1 MKINFKNCS
10 EEDLWHFV
18 AVHLK
23 KHGID
28 TVLVGGSVVS
38 IYTNGAFQSG
48 DLDFVTLNLFT
59 NCLEEAMNSIGFRK
73 LGRHYV
79 HPDCK
84 HLFVEF
90 PGGPPL
96 GIGNDNRIIPLEI
109 EVEGE
114 KIKIY
119 SPTDCV
125 KDRLA
130 SYIHFKA
137 EECLDQAVLV
147 ARHHPVDFK
156 KIKFWCK
163 GEGGDKEWNDFYLRT
178 NNKP

>member
-1 MKINFKNCS
+1 MKINLKSCT
-10 EEDLWHFV
+10 EEQLWHYV

-23 KHGID
+23 KRGID

-38 IYTNGAFQSG
+38 IYTDGAYKSG
-48 DLDFVTLNLFT
+48 DLDLVKLDMFT
-59 NCLEEAMNSIGFRK
+59 KGLEEAMTEIGFK
-73 LGRHYV
+73 KHGRHYI

-84 HLFVEF
+84 HLFIEF

-96 GIGNDNRIIPLEI
+96 GIGEDNNITPAEI
-109 EVEGE
+109 NVEGE
-114 KIKIY
+114 IIKIY

-137 EECLDQAVLV
+137 DECLDQAVMV
-147 ARHHPVDFK
+147 AKKHPVNLKSIK
-156 KIKFWCK
+156 KWCIAEN
-163 GEGGDKEWNDFYLRT
+163 GKEQWNDFLT
-178 NNKP
+178 KMKL

>member
-1 MKINFKNCS
+1 VIDFSKYREK
-10 EEDLWHFV
+10 ELWEYV

-23 KHGID
+23 NRGID
-28 TVLVGGSVVS
+28 TILVGGAVVA
-38 IYTNGAFQSG
+38 IYSNGAYQSG
-48 DLDFVTLNLFT
+48 DLDFVRVSMFVTKLD
-59 NCLEEAMNSIGFRK
+59 ESMNEIGFKRH
-73 LGRHYV
+73 GRHFV

-96 GIGNDNRIIPLEI
+96 GIGEDNNIIPA
-109 EVEGE
+109 EVTVNGTV
-114 KIKIY
+114 IKIL

-137 EECLDQAVLV
+137 PEGLDQAVLV
-147 ARHHPVDFK
+147 AKNQDVNLTSIK
-156 KIKFWCK
+156 KWCK
-163 GEGGDKEWNDFYLRT
+163 GEKAEWAFDHLVDKLRS
-178 NNKP
+178 K